1 MQQKSEVGS
10 PARDARR
17 VPDPAIFPL
26 GSCPNAS
33 RGGSYTSKT
42 HNHILGKEEVE
53 RAKST
58 IQLSLYFYFLKS
70 GKQWDSQSVPGNL
83 LELDHVDPHHCKGG

>member
-10 PARDARR
+10 PALDARR
-17 VPDPAIFPL
+17 VPDTSIFPF
-26 GSCPNAS
+26 GFCPNAS

-53 RAKST
+53 MAKST
-58 IQLSLYFYFLKS
+58 IQLSLHFYFFKS
-70 GKQWDSQSVPGNL
+70 GKQLDSQSVPGNIPL
-83 LELDHVDPHHCKGG
+83 ART